1 MHPRCHAAA
10 FAFGLLLSGTAG
22 ASQALFHL
30 PQGVQSRMA
39 SPENPNGA
47 KGRGARENQGA
58 KGHAFDSIPAH
69 GHLDLLDVEGAGVI
83 RRIKLTVD
91 DRSPTMLR
99 SLRIAMYWDGA
110 KEPAASAPLG
120 DFFGLAF
127 GATAAYDTALFTDA
141 EGRSFTSIVPMPYR
155 TGARVVIYNDSDTRL
170 AHIYYNVNFEQWDHP
185 PTDVG
190 YLHVYW
196 HRASPALGRDF
207 VILPRVHGRGAFIGA
222 NIGVNANPVYG
233 DLWWGE
239 GEVKM
244 YLDGDRAFPTIAGT
258 GVEDYFGTAWGAG
271 RFIDRYS
278 GCIIADKARRRWACY
293 RWHVP
298 DPVYFRHDIEVTVQ
312 QIGGGPLAAVRK
324 VAAAG
329 APLDPISVDESGHML
344 NLKDMPRPPALA
356 DPDFPQGWTNFFRRD
371 DWCATAYFY
380 LDRATDDLPRPAPL
394 AERIRGL
401 HPK

>member
-1 MHPRCHAAA
+1 VNRLRRLRHVLPIL
-10 FAFGLLLSGTAG
+10 GLLA
-22 ASQALFHL
+22 APAIAAQALYQL
-30 PQGVQSRMA
+30 PPGVQSRMA
-39 SPENPNGA
+39 SPENPAAA
-47 KGRGARENQGA
+47 KGQGARTNHGA
-58 KGHAFDSIPAH
+58 KGHAFESIPAH
-69 GHLDLLDVEGAGVI
+69 GHAVLLDTRGAGVI

-91 DRSPTMLR
+91 DRSSKMLR

-110 KEPAASAPLG
+110 KKPAVSAPLG

-141 EGRSFTSIVPMPYR
+141 EGRSFTSVLPMPYR
-155 TGARVVIYNDSDTRL
+155 SGARIVIYNDSDTDL
-170 AHIYYNVNFEQWDHP
+170 AHLYYNVNFERWERAPD
-185 PTDVG
+185 DIG

-196 HRASPALGRDF
+196 HRATPALGRDF

-258 GVEDYFGTAWGAG
+258 GAEDYFGTAWGTG

-278 GCIIADKARRRWACY
+278 GCIIADKTHRRWACY

-298 DPVYFRHDIEVTVQ
+298 DPVYFQKDIEVTVQ
-312 QIGGGPLAAVRK
+312 QIGGGPLADVRK

-329 APLDPISVDESGHML
+329 ASLDPISVDVSGHML
-344 NLKDMPRPPALA
+344 NLKDMRHPPALT

-380 LDRATDDLPRPAPL
+380 LDRPSDDLPRPAAL
-394 AERIRGL
+394 QERTRGL
-401 HPK
+401 

>member
-1 MHPRCHAAA
+1 MSRLRRLRHLLPII
-10 FAFGLLLSGTAG
+10 GLLAAPAIG
-22 ASQALFHL
+22 AQALYQL
-30 PQGVQSRMA
+30 PSAVQSRMA
-39 SPENPNGA
+39 SPENPTAA
-47 KGRGARENQGA
+47 KGQGARANHGA

-69 GHLDLLDVEGAGVI
+69 GHLVLLDAKGAGVI

-91 DRSPTMLR
+91 DRSPKMLR

-110 KEPAASAPLG
+110 KKPAVSAPLG

-127 GATAAYDTALFTDA
+127 GATSVYDTALFTDA
-141 EGRSFTSIVPMPYR
+141 EGRSFTSVLPMPYR
-155 TGARVVIYNDSDTRL
+155 NGARIVIYNDSSTDL
-170 AHIYYNVNFEQWDHP
+170 AHLYYNVSFERWDHAP
-185 PTDVG
+185 DDIG

-196 HRASPALGRDF
+196 HRAMPALGSDF
-207 VILPRVHGRGAFIGA
+207 VILPRVHGRGTFIGA

-244 YLDGDRAFPTIAGT
+244 YLDGDRAFPTVAGT
-258 GVEDYFGTAWGAG
+258 GVEDYFGTAWGTG

-278 GCIIADKARRRWACY
+278 GCIIADKTHRRWACY

-298 DPVYFRHDIEVTVQ
+298 DPVYFHHDIEVTVQ
-312 QIGGGPLAAVRK
+312 QIGGGPLADVRK

-329 APLDPISVDESGHML
+329 APLDPISVDVSGRML
-344 NLKDMPRPPALA
+344 NLKDMRHPPTLA
-356 DPDFPQGWTNFFRRD
+356 DQDFPQGWTNFFRRD

-380 LDRATDDLPRPAPL
+380 LGHPTDDLPRPAPL
-394 AERIRGL
+394 HERTRNL
-401 HPK
+401 